1 MRLLY
6 ITDALAIWGGI
17 ERILV
22 EKANRF
28 AENYGYDVYMI
39 TVNQGSHPI
48 VFPLS
53 EKVHYN
59 DLDIR
64 FHQQY
69 NYRGLSRLIKKW
81 KLKKLYVDR
90 LQTYVDRVKPD
101 VILTARTEMI
111 PGIVA
116 AKGDVPLVFESHSSF
131 IAHRFLSD
139 GFFSLMKSEF
149 FNRNVK
155 HADMVVALTN
165 GDAFEWRKVTKNV
178 CVIPN
183 VVHINDKG
191 CYSDC
196 KSKTAIFVGRF
207 SRQKDIGSLLKIW
220 SIVHNRFPDW
230 ELHVYGGFGEERESI
245 MNAIDNMN
253 INIKVYPPTSAIFE
267 MYCNSSILLLTSLF
281 EPFGL
286 VLPEAMSFGLPVVAF
301 DCPYGPRDIIRD
313 GIDGFIIDNRDI
325 NKFAEKVCLLMG
337 NHELRVKMGKEG
349 IKSSFRYEDKKIMPQ
364 WVNLFQFF
372 KHNYL

>member
-22 EKANRF
+22 DKANYF
-28 AENYGYDVYMI
+28 ADNYGYDVHLV

-48 VFPLS
+48 IFPLD
-53 EKVHYN
+53 EKVHY
-59 DLDIR
+59 DDFCIR

-69 NYRGLSRLIKKW
+69 DSHGIARLIKKW
-81 KLKKLYVDR
+81 QLKKMFVDR
-90 LQTYVDRVKPD
+90 LRSYVNKVKPD
-101 VILTARTEMI
+101 IILTARAEMI

-116 AKGDVPLVFESHSSF
+116 AKGNIPLVYESHSSY
-131 IAHRFLSD
+131 IAHRYLSD

-149 FNRNVK
+149 LNRNVK

-183 VVHINDKG
+183 VVHLNDKG
-191 CYSDC
+191 SFSDC
-196 KSKTAIFVGRF
+196 KNKTAIFVGRF

-220 SIVHNRFPDW
+220 CIIHHRFPDW
-230 ELHVYGGFGEERESI
+230 KLQIYGGFGEEKESI
-245 MNAIDNMN
+245 MNAIDKMN
-253 INIKVYPPTSAIFE
+253 VNIKLNHPTSDIFE
-267 MYCNSSILLLTSLF
+267 KYCESSILLLTSLF

-286 VLPEAMSFGLPVVAF
+286 VLPEAMSCGLPVVAF
-301 DCPYGPRDIIRD
+301 DCPYGPNEIIRD
-313 GIDGFIIDNRDI
+313 GVDGFIISNRDI
-325 NKFAEKVCLLMG
+325 ELFAEKVCLLME
-337 NHELRVKMGKEG
+337 NLDLRVKMGKEG
-349 IKSSFRYEDKKIMPQ
+349 IKSSCRFEEKKIMPH
-364 WVNLFQFF
+364 WITLFQSL